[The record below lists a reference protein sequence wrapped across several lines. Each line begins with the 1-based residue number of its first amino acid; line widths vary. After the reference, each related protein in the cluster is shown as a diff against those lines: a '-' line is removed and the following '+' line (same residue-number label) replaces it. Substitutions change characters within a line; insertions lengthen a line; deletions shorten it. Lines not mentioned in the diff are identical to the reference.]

1 MNNELELGH
10 IRSLAYHYQLMGLKN
25 PPSSYSSF
33 SSVCECGHWR
43 GRGSGHGVV

>member
-10 IRSLAYHYQLMGLKN
+10 IRSLAYHLMGLKN